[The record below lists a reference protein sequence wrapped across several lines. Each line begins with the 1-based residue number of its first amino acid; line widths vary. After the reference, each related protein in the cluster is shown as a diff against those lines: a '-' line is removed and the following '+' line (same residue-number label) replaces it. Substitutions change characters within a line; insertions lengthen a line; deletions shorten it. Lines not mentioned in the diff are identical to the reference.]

1 MPAAPDGPSLSDTS
15 PGPPPLGVAVV
26 DKSLVVFGRIFPR
39 VAQKHRM
46 QMLQHFGECIRTAKT
61 NKAEILQINI
71 FTALLSGLK
80 GLVEE
85 KTVFGGSEVISA
97 ATSLITAA
105 LTSQNPLLRCAAGE
119 ALGRMAQVV
128 MIVMM
133 IMMMMIILMTM
144 IRSCK
149 TTSLSPRWRRV
160 LLTSSSRPVTWLA
173 GRDTR

>member
-1 MPAAPDGPSLSDTS
+1 M
-15 PGPPPLGVAVV
+15 V

-119 ALGRMAQVV
+119 ALGRMAQVLLT
-128 MIVMM
+128 VMM
-133 IMMMMIILMTM
+133 I
-144 IRSCK
+144 IR
-149 TTSLSPRWRRV
+149 
-160 LLTSSSRPVTWLA
+160 
-173 GRDTR
+173 

>member
-1 MPAAPDGPSLSDTS
+1 M
-15 PGPPPLGVAVV
+15 V

-119 ALGRMAQVV
+119 ALGRMAQVLLIV
-128 MIVMM
+128 MMTMTMIVMM
-133 IMMMMIILMTM
+133 IMIMTMIM

-149 TTSLSPRWRRV
+149 TTSLSPRWRRA
-160 LLTSSSRPVTWLA
+160 LLTSSSPPVTWLA